1 MKIIQLLFAIDIK
14 TDLDISIG
22 LSMLFLQIV
31 WTEERKIL
39 DPLAICIF
47 QDLNSMGKTLAS
59 TPFAKQ
65 VSTADNI

>member
-1 MKIIQLLFAIDIK
+1 
-14 TDLDISIG
+14 
-22 LSMLFLQIV
+22 MLFLQIV